1 MNDIPGSDPQSE
13 KNDAF
18 AVLKRLSRGRRP
30 VVTERCELCSAAL
43 EEIHPHLL
51 DPKTRQVLCAC
62 DACAMVFCGQQ
73 GARYLRIPRQV
84 RLLSSFK
91 MTDLQWEAL
100 MLPINLAFFY
110 REKAS
115 GKVRAM
121 YPSPAGAM
129 ESLLSLESWDEI
141 VAQNP
146 ALQTMEPDVEA
157 LLVNR
162 VGTQAEYFKVPID
175 ECYRLV
181 GLIRK
186 TWKGLSGGT
195 EVWAQIQNFF
205 TDIKAKRV
213 LTQSEMSH
221 GEDREEAANA

>member
-1 MNDIPGSDPQSE
+1 MNEIPDSE
-13 KNDAF
+13 HPDKNDAF
-18 AVLKRLSRGRRP
+18 AVLKRLSRRRRP
-30 VVTERCELCSAAL
+30 VVTERCELCSVAL
-43 EEIHPHLL
+43 AEIHPHLL
-51 DPKTRQVLCAC
+51 DPKTRQVLCTC
-62 DACAMVFCGQQ
+62 DACAMVFCGQS

-84 RLLSSFK
+84 RLLSAFQ

-110 REKAS
+110 REAAS

-146 ALQTMEPDVEA
+146 ALQTMECDVEA

-162 VGTQAEYFKVPID
+162 VSAEAEYFKVPID

-186 TWKGLSGGT
+186 TWKGLSGGS
-195 EVWAQIQNFF
+195 EVWTQIQSFF
-205 TDIKAKRV
+205 NDLKAKRTLNRDEAKHEV
-213 LTQSEMSH
+213 N
-221 GEDREEAANA
+221 EEAANA

>member
-1 MNDIPGSDPQSE
+1 MINSEPSSERNDV
-13 KNDAF
+13 F
-18 AVLKRLSRGRRP
+18 AVFKKLSRRRA
-30 VVTERCELCSAAL
+30 VATEQCELCSVGLA
-43 EEIHPHLL
+43 EPHPHLL

-62 DACAMVFCGQQ
+62 DACAMVFCGQE

-84 RLLSSFK
+84 RQLYPFQ

-110 REKAS
+110 REAAS
-115 GKVRAM
+115 GKVRAL

-129 ESLLSLESWDEI
+129 ESLLTLESWDEI
-141 VAQNP
+141 VHQNP
-146 ALQTMEPDVEA
+146 ALQTMESDVEA

-162 VGTQAEYFKVPID
+162 VGAEAEYFKVPID

-186 TWKGLSGGT
+186 NWKGLSGGT
-195 EVWAQIQNFF
+195 EVWTQIQNFF
-205 TDIKAKRV
+205 STLKAQRV
-213 LTQSEMSH
+213 GSQ
-221 GEDREEAANA
+221 GDAREEAVNA

>member
-1 MNDIPGSDPQSE
+1 MSDIINSEPSSE
-13 KNDAF
+13 KNDVF
-18 AVLKRLSRGRRP
+18 AIFKRISRRRP
-30 VVTERCELCSAAL
+30 TVTEQCELCSVGLA
-43 EEIHPHLL
+43 EPHPHLL

-62 DACAMVFCGQQ
+62 DACAMVFCGQE

-84 RLLSSFK
+84 RQLSSFQ
-91 MTDLQWEAL
+91 MTDLQWEGL

-110 REKAS
+110 REAAS
-115 GKVRAM
+115 GKVRAL

-141 VAQNP
+141 VLQNP
-146 ALQTMEPDVEA
+146 VLQKMESDVEA

-162 VGTQAEYFKVPID
+162 VGAEAEYFKVPID

-186 TWKGLSGGT
+186 NWKGLSGGT
-195 EVWAQIQNFF
+195 EVWTQIQSFF
-205 TDIKAKRV
+205 SALKGQGVGSRDHA
-213 LTQSEMSH
+213 
-221 GEDREEAANA
+221 REEAVNA